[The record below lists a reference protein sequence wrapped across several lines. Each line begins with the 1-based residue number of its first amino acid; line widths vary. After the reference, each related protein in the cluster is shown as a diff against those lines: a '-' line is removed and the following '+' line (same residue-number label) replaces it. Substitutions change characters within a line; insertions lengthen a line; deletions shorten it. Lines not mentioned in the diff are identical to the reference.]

1 VTPTEPPSNAYRI
14 PGIVRLIGANGEHW
28 RSRVTVS
35 NPSSGSRKVH
45 MVFSYV
51 PCDTSG
57 CAGQI
62 SIAGDVAM
70 SPGQTQSWDDFVK
83 VWLTAKGQITIDDAT
98 SYLNSWLDVSPT
110 VGDTNSDPLV
120 VLGETYNDTPNGH
133 VGLQIPGYTPLDG
146 ASQTGAYKRLA
157 LTGLASTTAYR
168 TNLALF
174 VVAGAAGKWVNVHVY
189 SPQGTKLRD
198 IPVLVDGFSQVSDG
212 TLFGGL
218 SGDLSRL
225 SIVVDNIDDGVTV
238 SGYATII
245 DNTSGGPTFVK
256 AQPAP

>member
-1 VTPTEPPSNAYRI
+1 
-14 PGIVRLIGANGEHW
+14 
-28 RSRVTVS
+28 
-35 NPSSGSRKVH
+35 
-45 MVFSYV
+45 
-51 PCDTSG
+51 
-57 CAGQI
+57 
-62 SIAGDVAM
+62 
-70 SPGQTQSWDDFVK
+70 
-83 VWLTAKGQITIDDAT
+83 
-98 SYLNSWLDVSPT
+98 
-110 VGDTNSDPLV
+110 
-120 VLGETYNDTPNGH
+120 
-133 VGLQIPGYTPLDG
+133 
-146 ASQTGAYKRLA
+146 
-157 LTGLASTTAYR
+157 
-168 TNLALF
+168 
-174 VVAGAAGKWVNVHVY
+174 VY